1 VYGKDIRLAVSI
13 PDFAL
18 SDDSISLFIHSIGA
32 AAGASI
38 QLTVLRC
45 AFPFIMLPRHLAGHY
60 TKGHPLN

>member
-1 VYGKDIRLAVSI
+1 VYSKDIRLALSI

-18 SDDSISLFIHSIGA
+18 SDDSISLFVHSIGA
-32 AAGASI
+32 
-38 QLTVLRC
+38 